1 MKEKV
6 KIATISIY
14 KLVKF
19 VFPENVNSKMV
30 GQWSVALTLAGSKI
44 AFREFIKNKLD
55 EMVIAGVLADYNVII
70 NDANFQLNQN
80 GKPVAQWAIIRKKVP
95 ISSAKKWLDRRQAT
109 HLDSPDDELYLER
122 WLQKNGADCSEAC
135 SLVYDQ
141 LGKVL
146 GLCEEEEPKLLHYK
160 LERCDLTDSNKSS
173 QEDLYFQSQE
183 EAEDYWRSFC
193 EQRMVEAARSS
204 SAYSV
209 QMLYHVLEV
218 RQSDRDFLV
227 YKLEQL

>member
-1 MKEKV
+1 MKGNV

-19 VFPENVNSKMV
+19 VFPENENSKMD
-30 GQWSVALTLAGSKI
+30 GHWPVALTLAGSKI

-55 EMVIAGVLADYNVII
+55 EMIRAGVLADYDVII

-80 GKPVAQWAIIRKKVP
+80 GKLVAQWTIVREKVP
-95 ISSAKKWLDRRQAT
+95 MRTAKKWLDRRQAV
-109 HLDSPDDELYLER
+109 HLDKPDDELYLER

-141 LGKVL
+141 LGKAL
-146 GLCEEEEPKLLHYK
+146 GLCEEEEPKPLHYK
-160 LERCDLTDSNKSS
+160 LERYNLTDPNKSS

-193 EQRMVEAARSS
+193 EQRLVEAVCNSNAFDI
-204 SAYSV
+204 
-209 QMLYHVLEV
+209 QMLCHVLEI
-218 RQSDRDFLV
+218 RQSDRDFLG

>member
-1 MKEKV
+1 MKGNV
-6 KIATISIY
+6 KIATIGIY
-14 KLVKF
+14 KLAKL
-19 VFPENVNSKMV
+19 VFPENENPKMD
-30 GQWSVALTLAGSKI
+30 GHWPVALTLAGSKI

-55 EMVIAGVLADYNVII
+55 EMIRAGVLADYDVII
-70 NDANFQLNQN
+70 NDASFQLNQN
-80 GKPVAQWAIIRKKVP
+80 GKPVAQWTIIHEKVP
-95 ISSAKKWLDRRQAT
+95 MRTAKKWLDRRQAI
-109 HLDSPDDELYLER
+109 HLDRPDDELYLER

-141 LGKVL
+141 LGEVL
-146 GLCEEEEPKLLHYK
+146 GLCEEEEPKPLHYK
-160 LERCDLTDSNKSS
+160 LELCDLTNSNKSS
-173 QEDLYFQSQE
+173 QEDLYFQSQK

-193 EQRMVEAARSS
+193 EQRTVEAARSS
-204 SAYSV
+204 SAYSI